1 MGHSSPTGHT
11 FFTYLN
17 TFKGPKDQKVRKCVQ
32 EPFQTLRRS
41 EFAPRFSAPR
51 LAFKEL
57 QAQEDEALHARE
69 VSLLASS
76 LHRLG
81 MRYGRLLG
89 QCQALEA
96 LVPERVRR
104 MNEGSSSNARSNARP

>member
-1 MGHSSPTGHT
+1 MQ
-11 FFTYLN
+11 
-17 TFKGPKDQKVRKCVQ
+17 GPNVEMLEEQIH
-32 EPFQTLRRS
+32 LRQR
-41 EFAPRFSAPR
+41 E
-51 LAFKEL
+51 LAFKEN
-57 QAQEDEALHARE
+57 QASEAEAAHSRE
-69 VSLLASS
+69 VALMASS

-104 MNEGSSSNARSNARP
+104 MREGNPT